1 MDDLSK
7 AQKAAQKDG
16 LGSKGK
22 GREAASETSAP
33 LARMT
38 LCISCGCGIQTHGS
52 NGLTIET
59 QATAQ
64 TFSADF
70 SVAIAAGARSL
81 QKKTR
86 HCTSTHRHH
95 LDSAAKVGG
104 GILRSKRPV
113 HGFGTETKKLP
124 GGQLVETSPS
134 PGCES
139 TVWRVSRFQ
148 IPASLAKRH
157 NEVSREFLPS
167 ATSHSHARD
176 Y

>member
-7 AQKAAQKDG
+7 AQKAVQKDG
-16 LGSKGK
+16 LGSRGK
-22 GREAASETSAP
+22 GREPASETSAP

-38 LCISCGCGIQTHGS
+38 SCISCGCGIQTHGS

-86 HCTSTHRHH
+86 HCTSPTHRHH
-95 LDSAAKVGG
+95 LDSAAKLGRWRNPAVQAPGAWLWHRDEEAPRRPACRDLSG
-104 GILRSKRPV
+104 SRLREHTVTISAT
-113 HGFGTETKKLP
+113 GLP
-124 GGQLVETSPS
+124 GS
-134 PGCES
+134 
-139 TVWRVSRFQ
+139 
-148 IPASLAKRH
+148 AS
-157 NEVSREFLPS
+157 
-167 ATSHSHARD
+167 
-176 Y
+176 